1 MQTRRKSINPMYGEP
16 ELVSNLEYLM
26 HRKRVNITQ
35 VAEATGISRQ
45 AISALKH
52 NSPKAIRI
60 ATMTAL
66 CNYFGVTLNE
76 LFVFEGEDEIKAKKE
91 DALLV
96 PDN

>member
-1 MQTRRKSINPMYGEP
+1 MQTKRKSINTMYGEP

-26 HRKRVNITQ
+26 YRKRVNITQ

-60 ATMTAL
+60 GTMTAL

-76 LFVFEGEDEIKAKKE
+76 LFVFESEE
-91 DALLV
+91 
-96 PDN
+96 NR